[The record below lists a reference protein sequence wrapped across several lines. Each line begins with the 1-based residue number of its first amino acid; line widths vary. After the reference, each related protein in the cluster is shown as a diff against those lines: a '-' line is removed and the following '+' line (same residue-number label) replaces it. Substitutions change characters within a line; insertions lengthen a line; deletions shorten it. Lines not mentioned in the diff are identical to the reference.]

1 MFVGRGVL
9 SAVVGLGRLGD
20 RQSSPSGPLRWPSR
34 DPGDGQDP
42 VLKCNRASRS
52 TMDPKIYTF
61 WPD

>member
-1 MFVGRGVL
+1 MVFVDRGVL

-42 VLKCNRASRS
+42 VLTCKWRAVDASAIS
-52 TMDPKIYTF
+52 T
-61 WPD
+61 